1 MNLEQESSS
10 MAHDRQAE
18 TIAKTEEGNNMCP
31 ISNERER
38 EKEYVCVC
46 AQLVLNKNIYI
57 NCGGSIIKNIMTVDA
72 PTKQSSQTEVLV
84 HSPK

>member
-1 MNLEQESSS
+1 M
-10 MAHDRQAE
+10 
-18 TIAKTEEGNNMCP
+18 
-31 ISNERER
+31 
-38 EKEYVCVC
+38 CVC

-72 PTKQSSQTEVLV
+72 PTKQSSQTAVLV